1 MPDPHDRKF
10 MRKALTLA
18 EKSAGVASPNPP
30 VGCVIVR
37 EGRILGQGWHEYQSR
52 HHAEAKAL
60 AGAPAGVRGATAYIT
75 LEPCVHY
82 GRTPPC
88 AAALIAAGVRRVV
101 IGREDPNP
109 LVTGKG
115 ISVLRSAGV
124 EVEAGVFQL
133 EAGRI
138 IEPFA
143 CHVTT
148 GMPLVVCKVGMSLDG
163 RIATGGDRS
172 DRITSEPSREFS
184 QRLRLQL
191 DALLVGVETILID
204 DPQLTY
210 RGKLPKAHPLIAV
223 VLDSHLRT
231 PPTARIFQERPEGS
245 ILIYCRADAPE
256 ARRRELQAKVPA
268 LSRWRMVRKGSTC
281 IRYCVIWR
289 PVRSWECSLKG
300 KQNPLV
306 VYFRQTGGQVLFF
319 YGSGCPRWQPCG
331 ACCWRRGICIGRGG
345 TDLQDQPRIPRRQ
358 RSDSG
363 NLPQIFPVNPLSLVL
378 GTAVRKCGRVFFGH
392 GRTLANTPRACLHAE
407 PSRRFRVL
415 PRPPNTLPY
424 SWSPVLRYPT
434 AHSIARAGEVLVGEI
449 SSSARRSA
457 MKAFLAVR
465 TCPT

>member
-256 ARRRELQAKVPA
+256 ARRRELQAKGAGIIPVAHGPQGLDLHQVLRDLAAREILGVLVEGGSRIHWSFISAKLVDKFYFFMAPVVLGGSRAVPA
-268 LSRWRMVRKGSTC
+268 VGGEGYASVEVAPTFKISR
-281 IRYCVIWR
+281 
-289 PVRSWECSLKG
+289 E
-300 KQNPLV
+300 
-306 VYFRQTGGQVLFF
+306 F
-319 YGSGCPRWQPCG
+319 
-331 ACCWRRGICIGRGG
+331 
-345 TDLQDQPRIPRRQ
+345 
-358 RSDSG
+358 
-363 NLPQIFPVNPLSLVL
+363 
-378 GTAVRKCGRVFFGH
+378 
-392 GRTLANTPRACLHAE
+392 
-407 PSRRFRVL
+407 
-415 PRPPNTLPY
+415 
-424 SWSPVLRYPT
+424 
-434 AHSIARAGEVLVGEI
+434 RAGNDLILETYPRF
-449 SSSARRSA
+449 SRSI
-457 MKAFLAVR
+457 LS
-465 TCPT
+465 PWL